1 VELQNLQALSASA
14 NLNFLALAKT
24 SLNPSL
30 GTGTNPIVPQNP
42 LGRNQ
47 VLNNIEQS
55 WQDREARKNQINLD
69 LNLDSRSSDGNLFTL
84 RPANSRGLWA

>member
-30 GTGTNPIVPQNP
+30 GTKTIPIVPQNP

-55 WQDREARKNQINLD
+55 
-69 LNLDSRSSDGNLFTL
+69 
-84 RPANSRGLWA
+84 